1 MTEDDKKYRQGRS
14 KRHQESNEMI
24 MGYAFAGLVVVM
36 IGIILYSLV
45 TIF

>member
-1 MTEDDKKYRQGRS
+1 MNQEDIKYRQGRS
-14 KRHQESNEMI
+14 KRQQESNEMI

-45 TIF
+45 TTF